1 LRIRTFFATT
11 VISLGILGAAAGP
24 AQAAPAQAASAGSAA
39 STAST
44 VGARADLVAAA
55 LPATASAALS
65 RKAKDKK
72 FVKVMTSAHNP
83 DRRIYRGVS
92 KKKMHRLGVAVCGLI
107 KAYDAD
113 EPADDAIVHSLVTI
127 QKDDKAPFT
136 DKGDA
141 YLVVA
146 GIYVYC
152 PKYVK
157 TLNDM

>member
-1 LRIRTFFATT
+1 LRIRTFLAAT

-24 AQAAPAQAASAGSAA
+24 AQAAAPAAPAA
-39 STAST
+39 
-44 VGARADLVAAA
+44 GARADLAAAA
-55 LPATASAALS
+55 LPTTASAELS

-72 FVKVMTSAHNP
+72 FVKVMTSSHNP

-107 KAYDAD
+107 KAYDVT
-113 EPADDAIVHSLVTI
+113 EPADDAIVNSLVTI
-127 QKDDKAPFT
+127 DKDDKAPFT

-146 GIYVYC
+146 SIYVYC
-152 PKYVK
+152 PKYVT
-157 TLNDM
+157 TLNDL